1 MRLLLLAS
9 IALLPGAAAPA
20 GDPASPQPEGTAG
33 PLRTGDMPVMDPTTA
48 PGLECPPISRYHAL
62 RRGGALKGRKL
73 TELPDAD
80 HYKAA
85 YRRIDGCIAPIVADF
100 GVRDR
105 R

>member
-1 MRLLLLAS
+1 MRLLLLAPL
-9 IALLPGAAAPA
+9 ALLPGVAASAA
-20 GDPASPQPEGTAG
+20 DPAASQPAEIAG
-33 PLRTGDMPVMDPTTA
+33 PRRAADMPAIDPTMA

-85 YRRIDGCIAPIVADF
+85 YRRIDGCVAPIVADF